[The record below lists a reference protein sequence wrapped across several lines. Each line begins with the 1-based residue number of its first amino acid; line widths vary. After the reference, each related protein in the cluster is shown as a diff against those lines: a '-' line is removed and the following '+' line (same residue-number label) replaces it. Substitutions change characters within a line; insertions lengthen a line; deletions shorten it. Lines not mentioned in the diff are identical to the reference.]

1 VAKFPR
7 ILAAISTQRPRE
19 FWVQLVRK
27 WETSGASQQSIAEAA
42 RVSVHTLRYWIV
54 KLQAEAQSV
63 PGGREHNDFVE
74 VSEARTVSQPA
85 VVGCR
90 VHFGERI
97 VLELTALPPVE
108 WLRALGNGT

>member
-1 VAKFPR
+1 MRESIVAGR
-7 ILAAISTQRPRE
+7 SARRPRE

-27 WETSGASQQSIAEAA
+27 WETSGASQQSIAETA

-63 PGGREHNDFVE
+63 PGGRGHSDFVE
-74 VSEARTVSQPA
+74 VSGVRAESQTA
-85 VVGCR
+85 VVCR
-90 VHFGERI
+90 IHVGVTI

-108 WLRALGNGT
+108 WLRALSNEA